1 MQINTTN
8 GPVQTAMPSTFSAP
22 EAASADRVVTDAGAL
37 RSTPVISTPGSD
49 ATQSHVAETV
59 QDPQKQ
65 QALLK
70 ESAEK
75 FNKMSEEL
83 NLDVKFAYNDKI
95 DQVYLNVIDK
105 HTGRVIRKLPS
116 EEAMKISESM
126 KELVGALLD
135 KRG

>member
-1 MQINTTN
+1 MQPVMFNSNANAPHAAVTPTATTQ
-8 GPVQTAMPSTFSAP
+8 PTTES
-22 EAASADRVVTDAGAL
+22 VTDAKP
-37 RSTPVISTPGSD
+37 SV
-49 ATQSHVAETV
+49 TQLAETAAPNRSA
-59 QDPQKQ
+59 PQKEATLMEQ
-65 QALLK
+65 QAQLK
-70 ESAEK
+70 ESTEK
-75 FNKMSEEL
+75 FNKMSEDL

-95 DQVYLNVIDK
+95 DQVYLNVVDK

>member
-1 MQINTTN
+1 MQTTMTLNTTA
-8 GPVQTAMPSTFSAP
+8 PQT
-22 EAASADRVVTDAGAL
+22 L
-37 RSTPVISTPGSD
+37 STPDLSTGSSVTTEVRDTSALQKSSAHAPQQPGSEVGHE
-49 ATQSHVAETV
+49 ALS
-59 QDPQKQ
+59 PQEQ
-65 QALLK
+65 QKILK
-70 ESAEK
+70 ESTEK
-75 FNKMSEEL
+75 FNKMSEKL

-135 KRG
+135 KKG